1 MSVRINAGFQIVDSI
16 FIGESEFVLGVNK
29 ATPTMYVTWKCAD
42 GANYYWGHYHTDQI
56 AAKKDLL
63 KRALE
68 ELDAIEQRIGN
79 MRPQKERDDAR

>member
-1 MSVRINAGFQIVDSI
+1 MSARINAGFQIIDSI

-29 ATPTMYVTWKCAD
+29 ANPTIFVTWKCAD

-63 KRALE
+63 KRAQE
-68 ELDAIEQRIGN
+68 ELDSIEQHWKKV
-79 MRPQKERDDAR
+79 KEDNTRGR

>member
-1 MSVRINAGFQIVDSI
+1 MNIRTNAGFQIIDSI

-29 ATPTMYVTWKCAD
+29 ANPTIFVTWKCAD

-63 KRALE
+63 KRAQE
-68 ELDAIEQRIGN
+68 ELDSIEQHSKKA
-79 MRPQKERDDAR
+79 KEDNTRGR